1 MRCEPAHACD
11 ASGHH
16 VKVLGLGASRWHLV
30 TEARDSIY
38 GTHEEHPLLFN
49 MFLAFLEPWCIDV
62 LTA

>member
-16 VKVLGLGASRWHLV
+16 VKALGLGASRWHLV

-49 MFLAFLEPWCIDV
+49 MFLAFLEP
-62 LTA
+62 